1 MKQLALTIILGLTS
15 LPVLAG
21 ALPNNTVPE
30 PDALSLLAIGA
41 VGGLVVWARN
51 RNKK

>member
-1 MKQLALTIILGLTS
+1 MKQLALMLILSLSS

-21 ALPNNTVPE
+21 EVTLPE
-30 PDALSLLAIGA
+30 PETLPLLAIGA
-41 VGGLVVWARN
+41 AAGLVVWVRN